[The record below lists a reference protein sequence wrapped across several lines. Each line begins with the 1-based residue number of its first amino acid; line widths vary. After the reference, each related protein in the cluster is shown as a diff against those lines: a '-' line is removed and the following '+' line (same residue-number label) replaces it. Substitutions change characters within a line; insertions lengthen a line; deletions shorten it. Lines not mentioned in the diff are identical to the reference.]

1 MPGHLRVA
9 CKKWFW
15 YTYDYLGTLIVVNVL
30 WILCALPVIT
40 LPVSMAGL
48 FHVTT
53 RIAAMQETG
62 IGDFFTGVRLYA
74 WRSVRLC
81 FVYAVSLTLLA
92 VNILFYLRMIE
103 QWSWSAAVL
112 AGGLSW
118 LTIFVLVTGLMT
130 FPLLIESTDPVR
142 LVIKKGV
149 LLVIDNTGA
158 AAILFVTLL
167 IVLLVGAA
175 TGVGLV
181 FGAVSFAGMLCSTG
195 LRELQKKY
203 VATVDEDPEEL
214 RGWRDLFRPWDYDQ

>member
-1 MPGHLRVA
+1 MPGHLRVT

-30 WILCALPVIT
+30 WVLCALPVIT

-62 IGDFFTGVRLYA
+62 IGDFFTGVRLYT

-92 VNILFYLRMIE
+92 VNILFYVRMIE

-149 LLVIDNTGA
+149 LLVIDNMGI
-158 AAILFVTLL
+158 AAILFVAFL

-181 FGAVSFAGMLCSTG
+181 FGAVSVAGMLCSTG

-203 VATVDEDPEEL
+203 VATVDEDPEEV